1 MNDFLVSKYESAD
14 RIVKL
19 SFVSNSWELLF
30 DSCDGTT
37 PLVWRFPFEQVFL
50 AFSGFDFFRH
60 MFRSGVE
67 IFHSLMFNLWEG
79 E

>member
-1 MNDFLVSKYESAD
+1 MNDFLVSKCERDD

-30 DSCDGTT
+30 DPCDGTK
-37 PLVWRFPFEQVFL
+37 PLVWRFSFEQVFL
-50 AFSGFDFFRH
+50 AFSGFDFFTH
-60 MFRSGVE
+60 MFRSGVQV
-67 IFHSLMFNLWEG
+67 FNSLMFNLWEG